1 MYALFDSNCAAPL
14 DIKPAI
20 VRDMASLA
28 HRAML
33 IEVYTTPKPG
43 LVDRANNGAHRDMTV
58 ETFERSANAIAP
70 WLVQFTE
77 TGLNRVLL
85 PVNQLLAVLGAL
97 LAANQAHYRGFAAAG
112 RAHDGRHFAARHRQR
127 YAAQHRTLAIAK
139 VDVAQFDQ
147 RSRVGNGRKRHAV
160 GRKKAPQTQPGAAQ
174 GAHHMME
181 NPRAFG

>member
-77 TGLNRVLL
+77 TGINSALL
-85 PVNQLLAVLGAL
+85 PVNRLLSEL
-97 LAANQAHYRGFAAAG
+97 RPIG
-112 RAHDGRHFAARHRQR
+112 RACELTCTSPQPASTR
-127 YAAQHRTLAIAK
+127 I
-139 VDVAQFDQ
+139 
-147 RSRVGNGRKRHAV
+147 
-160 GRKKAPQTQPGAAQ
+160 KACCF
-174 GAHHMME
+174 HWH
-181 NPRAFG
+181 